1 MTKTIS
7 RIPKRHTEIISGMF
21 SLCSSAVQKGAVIS
35 VNFTNEKTSDYDS
48 IYEFVIDWPESAS
61 QVSSYT
67 ESPEND
73 PDENRIEITNIVL
86 SSEEIEKPI
95 KSRNRY

>member
-1 MTKTIS
+1 MNKTIS

-21 SLCSSAVQKGAVIS
+21 SLCNSAIQQGGMVS
-35 VNFTNEKTSDYDS
+35 VNFEVNKESDYNS
-48 IYEFVIDWPESAS
+48 IYEFVITWPEPAA
-61 QVSSYT
+61 QVGSYT

-95 KSRNRY
+95 KSKNRY